1 MTLTFDGTELTAAY
15 NCYAFRDKTDNTP
28 ARDGEGIEV
37 SGRSGNL
44 FDDKKRWPNV
54 DLSYVLLFNTE
65 SDFNGCKAFLASKVG
80 YKVLSDSEHPSEFYK
95 AFLNGEISP
104 TIDRQRRMFKFRAR
118 FERKPQRYL
127 TTGSAVTS
135 LTASGSITNPTLFD
149 SQPLFRVY
157 GNGTLGVGAYSLTI
171 TNADGYT
178 DIDSEMQDCF
188 KGSVSMNNYVTLTGH
203 KFPLLVPGSNG
214 ITLGTGITNVKITP
228 RWYTI

>member
-15 NCYAFRDKTDNTP
+15 NCFAFRDETDNSA
-28 ARDGEGIEV
+28 ARDGESIEV
-37 SGRSGNL
+37 SGRSGNI

-54 DLSYVLLFNTE
+54 DLSYILLFTSE
-65 SDFNGCKAFLASKVG
+65 SDFDDCKAFLMSKIG
-80 YKVLSDSEHPSEFYK
+80 YKMLSDSDHPNEYYK
-95 AFLNGEISP
+95 AFIKGKIAP
-104 TIDRQRRMFKFRAR
+104 QTDRNRNLFKFRVG

-127 TTGSAVTS
+127 TSGSVVTT
-135 LTASGSITNPTLFD
+135 LTDNGSITNPTLFFAE
-149 SQPLFRVY
+149 PLLRVY

-178 DIDSEMQDCF
+178 DVDSEMQDCF
-188 KGSVSMNNYVTLTGH
+188 KGSASMNNYVTLTGH

-214 ITLGTGITNVKITP
+214 ITLGTGITKVEITP

>member
-15 NCYAFRDKTDNTP
+15 NCFAFRDKTDNTP
-28 ARDGEGIEV
+28 AREGESLAV
-37 SGRSGNL
+37 SGRSGNV

-54 DLSYVLLFNTE
+54 ERSYVLLFKSE
-65 SDFNGCKAFLASKVG
+65 SDFDGCKAFLASKIG

-95 AFLNGEISP
+95 AFVNGEISP
-104 TIDRQRRMFKFRAR
+104 TIDRQRGMFKFRVR

-127 TTGSAVTS
+127 TSGSTVVTKTATGSIS
-135 LTASGSITNPTLFD
+135 NPTLFP
-149 SQPLFRVY
+149 SQPLLRVY
-157 GNGTLGVGAYSLTI
+157 GNGTLGVGSYSLTI
-171 TNADGYT
+171 TNANVYT

-188 KGSVSMNNYVTLTGH
+188 KGSASMNDYVTLTGH

-214 ITLGTGITNVKITP
+214 ITLGAGITKVEITP